1 MEINPIAGIR
11 GVLAVNQPKDDPQ
24 HFAVFEIENAFGQQQ
39 DTFAHNEGK
48 MTGGQDDE
56 TAEQEEASA
65 ESSADAPNGESKS
78 TVNFIA

>member
-11 GVLAVNQPKDDPQ
+11 AAPAVKSPKNDLQ
-24 HFAVFEIENAFGQQQ
+24 LSAVFDIENAFAPQQ
-39 DTFAHNEGK
+39 DTFAQNEGK

-56 TAEQEEASA
+56 SVEQEDASA
-65 ESSADAPNGESKS
+65 ESSADMPAGDSKS